1 MNVCSSP
8 PGPRAPSRHFGASHE
23 LRRCDLAAPEL
34 WDRLWEYTGRLRFRS
49 LENKKQLLTKP
60 SHSTPEPHPPLVG
73 GPWSSESG
81 RSPNPHRPVLLVGS
95 TRPASV
101 EGPESQLAGGGS
113 LRGTHRLLRGPS
125 GPMRGEPGQ
134 SRPHAHERAPLAA
147 SVETKHTLSTA
158 QAGRCS
164 RCAWLLLRQ
173 PGARALSARPTCLPY
188 ASAPRGAAVASGL
201 EPAKPG
207 GTARGGP

>member
-1 MNVCSSP
+1 MPKP
-8 PGPRAPSRHFGASHE
+8 PPDCGSIPHFGASHE

-73 GPWSSESG
+73 GAWSSESG
-81 RSPNPHRPVLLVGS
+81 RSPNPHRPVLLAGS
-95 TRPASV
+95 ARPAPV
-101 EGPESQLAGGGS
+101 EGAESQLAGGGS
-113 LRGTHRLLRGPS
+113 LRGTHKLLRGPL
-125 GPMRGEPGQ
+125 R
-134 SRPHAHERAPLAA
+134 AHERRAASTSDARSVRAPLAA
-147 SVETKHTLSTA
+147 SVEAKHTLSTA

-201 EPAKPG
+201 EPARPG
-207 GTARGGP
+207 GTAPGGP